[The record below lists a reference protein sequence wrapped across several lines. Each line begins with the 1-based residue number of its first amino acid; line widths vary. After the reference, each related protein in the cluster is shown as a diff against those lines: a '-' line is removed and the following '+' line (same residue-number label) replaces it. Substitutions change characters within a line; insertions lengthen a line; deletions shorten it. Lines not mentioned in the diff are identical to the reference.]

1 MKHWIW
7 YKIYTPSAPLVKEH
21 GSSSS
26 PIAWAIMAWI
36 GVDGQ
41 QPTPSRRSLTA
52 PTHEAFRTP
61 QTFYLNIEMTII
73 YQPKNLSSNQT

>member
-1 MKHWIW
+1 
-7 YKIYTPSAPLVKEH
+7 
-21 GSSSS
+21 
-26 PIAWAIMAWI
+26 
-36 GVDGQ
+36 VDGQ